1 MRKITDVSTPSFIS
15 PYLGGE
21 TSGGRDG
28 FFQKV
33 FVLVS
38 QIPRG
43 KVATYG
49 QIANILG
56 TKDSRR
62 IGHALHAN
70 KDRRVPCHR
79 VVMKDGSLAPGFAFG
94 GPMEQKKILLSEG
107 VKFIKNRVDLEKSN
121 VPLLN

>member
-1 MRKITDVSTPSFIS
+1 MHKI
-15 PYLGGE
+15 
-21 TSGGRDG
+21 G

-33 FVLVS
+33 FNLVS
-38 QIPRG
+38 QIPKG

-49 QIANILG
+49 QIAVQLG

-94 GPMEQKKILLSEG
+94 GPSEQKKILLSEG
-107 VKFIKNRVDLEKSN
+107 VKFDGDRVNLQASN
-121 VPLLN
+121 LRPVWSG

>member
-1 MRKITDVSTPSFIS
+1 MSEI
-15 PYLGGE
+15 
-21 TSGGRDG
+21 G

-33 FVLVS
+33 FNLVS
-38 QIPRG
+38 KISKG

-49 QIANILG
+49 QIAAQLG

-70 KDRRVPCHR
+70 KNRSVPCHR

-107 VKFIKNRVDLEKSN
+107 VEFVGDKVKLGQD
-121 VPLLN
+121 